1 MEGMDVW
8 SLTAILVIL
17 ATPASCGRSFYID
30 YDKHTFVKDGQ
41 PFRLVGGSMHYFRVP
56 RSYWD
61 DRLYKL
67 RMGGLNAVDFYIDW
81 SGHEPEPEQYNFIDN
96 YDVVAYLEAIKKADL
111 LAVIR
116 PGPFICGEVENGGY
130 PYWLLRKHP
139 NIRYRST
146 QKEYVDE
153 VTKWFN
159 KLLPML
165 VPYLYKNGG
174 PIIMFQ
180 VENEYGHLDNGC
192 DPKYMEFMLTL
203 QEKGLGKD
211 VVMFRTNFPYE
222 QRFYCDKVRDILV
235 AGNCDPKCN
244 MSIFNTIRKV
254 QVKPGGPLL
263 VAEYYTGWMNFWGW
277 DNNPAYPPAVIDTFK
292 KMMDEGANIIIY
304 MYHGG
309 TSFGFKAAT
318 SSDAPLVTSYDYD
331 APIGEDGDPKDYYYS
346 LRDVIGKYLP
356 LKQGDAPKGSPK
368 LKLDV
373 VYMTH
378 VMTLAEVMDHFRWKG
393 WLRRTS
399 SKYPVTFEQLG
410 QDYGF
415 LVYSTEVRM
424 DINGSQLLTVHA
436 LRDMAQLF
444 VRDERHMMRCFP
456 TSRLHPVTN
465 ATVKLTK
472 GEKISIFVENMGRED
487 FGQKNLDPKGMQ
499 NVTVNG
505 VNLTDW
511 TIEAVP
517 VTRNRDLTELMRL
530 LESRGKGDV
539 DGKKKTPRF
548 FHGTFKLR
556 EGQKPLDTFLDPG
569 NYTKGIAF
577 INGINLGRYWPAA
590 GPQIR
595 LYVPGV
601 FLRPHPEENKLIMFE
616 VEGLW
621 SDKGERGVRFDDKPY
636 LTADTGSPHP

>member
-1 MEGMDVW
+1 MEVRAVW
-8 SLTAILVIL
+8 RLTAILVAL
-17 ATPASCGRSFYID
+17 ARPASCGRSFHID
-30 YDKHTFVKDGQ
+30 YEKHTFVKDGQ
-41 PFRLVGGSMHYFRVP
+41 PFRLVGGSMHYFRIP
-56 RSYWD
+56 RPYWD
-61 DRLYKL
+61 DRLHKL

-96 YDVVAYLEAIKKADL
+96 YDVVAYLEAVKKADL

-116 PGPFICGEVENGGY
+116 PGPFICGEVENAGY

-211 VVMFRTNFPYE
+211 VVMFRTNFPIGR
-222 QRFYCDKVRDILV
+222 RFECDKVRDILV
-235 AGNCDPKCN
+235 AANCDPKCN

-277 DNNPAYPPAVIDTFK
+277 DNNPAYPPGVIDTFK
-292 KMMDEGANIIIY
+292 KMMDEGANIIFY

-318 SSDAPLVTSYDYD
+318 S
-331 APIGEDGDPKDYYYS
+331 
-346 LRDVIGKYLP
+346 
-356 LKQGDAPKGSPK
+356 
-368 LKLDV
+368 
-373 VYMTH
+373 
-378 VMTLAEVMDHFRWKG
+378 EVMDHFRSKG
-393 WLRRTS
+393 WLRRTQ
-399 SKYPVTFEQLG
+399 SKFPVTFEQLG
-410 QDYGF
+410 QDFGF
-415 LVYSTEVRM
+415 LVYSTEVRA
-424 DINGSQLLTVHA
+424 DLNGSQLLKVHA

-444 VRDERHMMRCFP
+444 VRDERHMMRCFE
-456 TSRLHPVTN
+456 TSRLRVVTN
-465 ATVKLTK
+465 ATVKLSK

-517 VTRNRDLTELMRL
+517 VTRNRDVTELMRL
-530 LESRGKGDV
+530 LESRGKGNV
-539 DGKKKTPRF
+539 DGKKTPRF
-548 FHGTFKLR
+548 FHGTFKLG
-556 EGQKPLDTFLDPG
+556 EGQKPLDTFLDPS

-577 INGINLGRYWPAA
+577 VNGINLGRYWPAA
-590 GPQIR
+590 GPQVR

-616 VEGLW
+616 VEGLR